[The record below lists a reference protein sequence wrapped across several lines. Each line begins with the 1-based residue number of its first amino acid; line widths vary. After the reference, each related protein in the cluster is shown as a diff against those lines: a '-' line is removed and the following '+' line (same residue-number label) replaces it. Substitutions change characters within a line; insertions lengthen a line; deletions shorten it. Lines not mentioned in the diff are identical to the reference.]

1 MGMFSLL
8 IGILAGFFVYNDAR
22 GRGKDF
28 FSALLWGVGSA
39 VMPIVMIPLYLFI
52 GRKPSLEG
60 RKDPKDD
67 IIDIEA
73 TVVEDLIHCPMCG
86 RKVKEDFV
94 TCPYC
99 SHTLKPKCQS
109 CGQALKREWN
119 TCPHCQAAAPNK

>member
-1 MGMFSLL
+1 MADVEIVSVPTR
-8 IGILAGFFVYNDAR
+8 ILTD
-22 GRGKDF
+22 
-28 FSALLWGVGSA
+28 
-39 VMPIVMIPLYLFI
+39 
-52 GRKPSLEG
+52 
-60 RKDPKDD
+60 KDD

-73 TVVEDLIHCPMCG
+73 TVVEDMIHCPMCG